1 MNSAANAMPIRR
13 IDFGFDDDI
22 DLIFFDGDP
31 VLSYSSHA
39 FWMTMPYLEPYLM
52 RSVRAAVEDV
62 QDPNLKEEMSRF
74 CSQEG
79 QHFQQHAKVNA
90 ILKSRFDEE
99 GQQKLQRI
107 EEELEAEFQHFSVE
121 KDHAFNLAYAE
132 AFECM
137 TMSMSRTQMEM
148 AIHERM
154 KAPIKD
160 LFLWHITEEMEHRTV
175 AFDAYGALGK
185 GYLYR
190 IRLGRWAEKHYLGYV
205 DRFHRTFLALDQAR
219 IKAVETEQMI
229 YKRKKFA
236 TRFALKYLPRKLA
249 TYLPWYH
256 PSRVSMPDTFE
267 THREHY
273 SGLAINIK

>member
-52 RSVRAAVEDV
+52 RSVRAAMEDV

-160 LFLWHITEEMEHRTV
+160 LFFGTSRRRWSTGQWLSMPTALWVKAIYIV
-175 AFDAYGALGK
+175 FDLADGQ
-185 GYLYR
+185 R
-190 IRLGRWAEKHYLGYV
+190 STTSVMSIVFTGRFSRW
-205 DRFHRTFLALDQAR
+205 
-219 IKAVETEQMI
+219 IKRASRQW
-229 YKRKKFA
+229 K
-236 TRFALKYLPRKLA
+236 
-249 TYLPWYH
+249 
-256 PSRVSMPDTFE
+256 PSR
-267 THREHY
+267 
-273 SGLAINIK
+273 

>member
-1 MNSAANAMPIRR
+1 MSKAAEAMPIRR
-13 IDFGFDDDI
+13 MDFGFDEDI
-22 DLIFFDGDP
+22 DLIFFDDDP

-52 RSVRAAVEDV
+52 RSVRAAMDDV
-62 QDPNLKEEMSRF
+62 QDPILKEEMSRF

-79 QHFQQHAKVNA
+79 QHYQQHAKVNA
-90 ILKSRFDEE
+90 ILKSCFDET
-99 GQQKLQRI
+99 GQQKLQQI
-107 EEELEAEFQHFSVE
+107 EDELEADYQRFTAE

-175 AFDAYGALGK
+175 AFDAYGTLGN
-185 GYLYR
+185 GYFYR
-190 IRLGRWAEKHYLGYV
+190 VRLGRWAEKHYLGYV
-205 DRFHRTFLALDQAR
+205 DRFHKAFLDLDKAR
-219 IKAVETEQMI
+219 IAAVETDEMI
-229 YKRKKFA
+229 ERRKQFGA
-236 TRFALKYLPRKLA
+236 QFALKYLPRKLS

-256 PSRVSMPDTFE
+256 PSKVKMPDAFE
-267 THREHY
+267 NHKDHY
-273 SGLAINIK
+273 SSLAINIK